1 MPVEVIDTIK
11 PANGNTFPVAD
22 VVDLKGVDQNF
33 ADVAERDAF
42 DAEKLVVGQRARTR
56 ADSKTWEVTSLAP
69 VVWTEVA
76 AGGGAVSSV
85 AGRTGDVVLTHDDI
99 GGVSSGVL
107 LGRHEAGTGN
117 AQHVSLA
124 STFVLQGSTL
134 TLVAASIGTSKLG
147 GDITAAGKA
156 ILDDVDAA
164 AQRATMGAEVAGA
177 AATAVSAH
185 TGLPDPHPQYALE
198 SALGGAAVLNV
209 GTTAGTVAAGN
220 DSRLSDARTP
230 TAHASTHA
238 TGSPDELTP
247 AAIGAEVAGATAT
260 HAALTTAHGESAFGA
275 TLKTASDAAAARSAL
290 GLPASATRTIT
301 HSSSPPSG
309 GVAGDIHFQIP

>member
-42 DAEKLVVGQRARTR
+42 DAEKLAVGQRARTR
-56 ADSKTWEVTSLAP
+56 ADSKTWEVASLAP

-85 AGRTGDVVLTHDDI
+85 AGRTGDVVLSSTDI

-134 TLVAASIGTSKLG
+134 TLVDASIGTSKLG

-156 ILDDVDAA
+156 ILDDVDAVGIETE
-164 AQRATMGAEVAGA
+164 RDVDFGMLHGEVAQCGQHELA
-177 AATAVSAH
+177 PQKGTGGDLQASAW
-185 TGLPDPHPQYALE
+185 
-198 SALGGAAVLNV
+198 
-209 GTTAGTVAAGN
+209 
-220 DSRLSDARTP
+220 R
-230 TAHASTHA
+230 
-238 TGSPDELTP
+238 
-247 AAIGAEVAGATAT
+247 
-260 HAALTTAHGESAFGA
+260 ALTHVQF
-275 TLKTASDAAAARSAL
+275 AL
-290 GLPASATRTIT
+290 GLLQVAHHFVRVVVQHFAFAGERQGTGSAVEQAHAQAQLQSLDGFADRR
-301 HSSSPPSG
+301 SG
-309 GVAGDIHFQIP
+309 